1 MKILIT
7 EDLRGI
13 HTPEGWEELLD
24 STLRRGGFEPEF
36 WDPASGWAV
45 PDARAILVN
54 SPRMG
59 AAELD
64 LLPGLEV
71 LARFG
76 SGMDNIDIAECERR
90 GVRAQN
96 IPGPIATEM
105 TGSIVGLVAERLFEL
120 DRKERAF
127 AERGWGSRND
137 IAAVGVA
144 DAVVG
149 LVGAGRISTRVAEV
163 FRLLGAR
170 VCFASPSLP
179 DGAGGEIGER
189 LGLDEL
195 CAEADVV
202 VVLSPLRED
211 TRGLLGREQ
220 IAQMRSTAHL
230 IAMSRGGVVDQAAA
244 LAALAE
250 GGIASLHLDVFEQE
264 PPGPSAL
271 PSIPGLTATAHNAA
285 WSQAFVRET
294 LREATGIFRRA
305 LL

>member
-1 MKILIT
+1 MKILVT

-13 HTPEGWEELLD
+13 HTPEGWDELLD
-24 STLRRGGFEPEF
+24 ATLRRGGFEPEF

-45 PDARAILVN
+45 PDARGILVN
-54 SPRMG
+54 APRIG
-59 AAELD
+59 AAELER
-64 LLPGLEV
+64 LPGLEV

-76 SGMDNIDIAECERR
+76 SGMDNIDIVECERR
-90 GVRAQN
+90 GVRARN

-105 TGSIVGLVAERLFEL
+105 VGAIVGLVTERLFEL
-120 DRKERAF
+120 DRKKRAF
-127 AERGWGSRND
+127 VERGWVSRND
-137 IAAVGVA
+137 IGAVGMA
-144 DAVVG
+144 DAVIG

-189 LGLDEL
+189 LGLGEL
-195 CAEADVV
+195 CAEADAV
-202 VVLSPLRED
+202 VVLSPLRAD
-211 TRGLLGREQ
+211 TRCLIGREQ
-220 IAQMRSTAHL
+220 IAQMRPTAHL
-230 IAMSRGGVVDQAAA
+230 IAISRGGVVDQAAA
-244 LAALAE
+244 LAALRA
-250 GGIASLHLDVFEQE
+250 GAIASLHLDVFERE
-264 PPGPSAL
+264 PMDPDEL
-271 PSIPGLTATAHNAA
+271 PPTPGLTLTAHNAA